1 MPLYKSICMG
11 DVLELDESD
20 ECVSDF
26 DGPVSSF
33 KYEYACAFPYPM
45 GMFRENGLEGSKTR
59 GLSL

>member
-1 MPLYKSICMG
+1 MG

-45 GMFRENGLEGSKTR
+45 GMFRENGLEGSKSR